1 MHYFPNSSLYPV
13 GNYYRYIEYYYQ
25 KTHRVHQIKQI
36 ENSEY
41 IQKIL
46 ILAQKGVRFSELATT
61 LVEDDITI
69 EEAYE
74 FIHELIDEQ
83 LLVSELEPAV
93 TNVESLI
100 SLIDKIK
107 KLPDLDSQIIDIL
120 STIDIQLDNID
131 QQPIGTTVNIYSEII
146 KNIEKTKI
154 DTEIKYLFQTD
165 LFKPVKHATVS
176 RNIFKSIQQVL
187 VFLNK
192 IISPVTETNL
202 TRFKENF
209 IKRYEHREM
218 PLLFILDS
226 ELGIG
231 YGNNTPGDINPL
243 VDDLVKLQENSKSNA
258 YQHSIHKVLLQKY
271 QQSSQKIIE
280 LTDEDVKDVEAIWED
295 LPPTIS
301 VMCEILQDNE
311 QGYSYYIKSAGGMS
325 AAALLGR
332 FSHLDKEI
340 LKHTLAITEKEAQMH
355 PEVIFAEIV
364 HLPESRVGNV
374 LLRPVL
380 RPYEI
385 PYLAKTG
392 VSKEFEL
399 RLNDLYVSIRN
410 NRIVLYS
417 KYLDK
422 EIVPRMSNAHAFNEV
437 KSMPVYNFLCDLQH
451 QEGRAGL
458 WFRWNETAKLLDY
471 LPRIVYKN
479 CILSKARW
487 IVHDK
492 EIKSFAGVDN
502 DSELLMK
509 VKEWQN
515 VRQLPD
521 IVLFVDGDNELYV
534 DLNHPLSLRAWLSV
548 VKKHSSFILEEF
560 LFDPATAVV
569 HGREGAFTNEFIF
582 AFYNESLKKNI

>member
-1 MHYFPNSSLYPV
+1 M
-13 GNYYRYIEYYYQ
+13 
-25 KTHRVHQIKQI
+25 
-36 ENSEY
+36 
-41 IQKIL
+41 
-46 ILAQKGVRFSELATT
+46 RFSELATT